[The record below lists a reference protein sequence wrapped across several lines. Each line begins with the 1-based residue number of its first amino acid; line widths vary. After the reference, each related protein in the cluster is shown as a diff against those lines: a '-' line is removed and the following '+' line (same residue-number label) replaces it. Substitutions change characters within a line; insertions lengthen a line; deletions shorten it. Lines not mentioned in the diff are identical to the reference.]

1 MLYQLSYTRN
11 REASIGRRPCAV
23 KDGTFHCTDL
33 MFGYHGP
40 GSRAGKQKHG
50 AAVKRWRIGLPGLLL
65 SLLATWALL
74 TQLDLDSLV
83 LSLRSAQYGWLLP
96 AFLLLLAG
104 QMVRALRWRALLEG
118 GLPLTRAFHI
128 LNISYMANAFLPF
141 RFGEL
146 ARIWLVRPGLSSM
159 RTAGSVL
166 LERLL
171 DTLAVL
177 VLLAAALSVL
187 PEAGENYR
195 QAARL
200 MLPLLLALAL
210 ALFSLARRRAL
221 AWRLLDWTLRLPW
234 PGAVRRLPLGA
245 WLEALLDGLQ
255 PLTNPVLLLR
265 VLVWTL
271 VGWTLSLLAS
281 YLMMLMFYEQA
292 DLAVAAL
299 SIVAAAL
306 VIAIPAVPGNIGT
319 YQWAIMLALAAGGYG
334 EPLDAPNVSL
344 GLAIHA
350 INLLMYT
357 LTGCLGLIREQVTP
371 VRLVRSLQDFRWR
384 QEGHGNRN

>member
-1 MLYQLSYTRN
+1 M
-11 REASIGRRPCAV
+11 
-23 KDGTFHCTDL
+23 
-33 MFGYHGP
+33 
-40 GSRAGKQKHG
+40 
-50 AAVKRWRIGLPGLLL
+50 KRWRIGLPGLLL
-65 SLLATWALL
+65 SLLATWALV

-83 LSLRSAQYGWLLP
+83 LSLRTAQYGWLLP

-118 GLPLTRAFHI
+118 GLPLARAFHI

-159 RTAGSVL
+159 RTAGSIL

-177 VLLAAALSVL
+177 VMLAAALSVL
-187 PEAGENYR
+187 HEAGDDYR

-210 ALFSLARRRAL
+210 ALFSLARRRTL
-221 AWRLLDWTLRLPW
+221 ARRLLDWTLRLPL
-234 PGAVRRLPLGA
+234 PGAVRRLPLGQ

-255 PLTNPVLLLR
+255 PLTNPALLLR

-271 VGWTLSLLAS
+271 AGWTLSLLAS
-281 YLMMLMFYEQA
+281 YLMMLVFYEKA
-292 DLAVAAL
+292 DLAVAGL

-306 VIAIPAVPGNIGT
+306 VIALPAVPGNIGT

-371 VRLVRSLQDFRWR
+371 VGLVRSLQDFRLSK
-384 QEGHGNRN
+384 EGHGSRK

>member
-1 MLYQLSYTRN
+1 
-11 REASIGRRPCAV
+11 
-23 KDGTFHCTDL
+23 
-33 MFGYHGP
+33 
-40 GSRAGKQKHG
+40 
-50 AAVKRWRIGLPGLLL
+50 
-65 SLLATWALL
+65 
-74 TQLDLDSLV
+74 
-83 LSLRSAQYGWLLP
+83 
-96 AFLLLLAG
+96 
-104 QMVRALRWRALLEG
+104 
-118 GLPLTRAFHI
+118 
-128 LNISYMANAFLPF
+128 
-141 RFGEL
+141 
-146 ARIWLVRPGLSSM
+146 
-159 RTAGSVL
+159 
-166 LERLL
+166 
-171 DTLAVL
+171 
-177 VLLAAALSVL
+177 
-187 PEAGENYR
+187 
-195 QAARL
+195 

-210 ALFSLARRRAL
+210 ALFALARRRAL
-221 AWRLLDWTLRLPW
+221 AWRLLDWILRLPW
-234 PGAVRRLPLGA
+234 PGVLRRLPLGA

-255 PLTNPVLLLR
+255 PLTNPALLLR

-371 VRLVRSLQDFRWR
+371 VRLLRSLQEFRWR
-384 QEGHGNRN
+384 QEGHGNRK